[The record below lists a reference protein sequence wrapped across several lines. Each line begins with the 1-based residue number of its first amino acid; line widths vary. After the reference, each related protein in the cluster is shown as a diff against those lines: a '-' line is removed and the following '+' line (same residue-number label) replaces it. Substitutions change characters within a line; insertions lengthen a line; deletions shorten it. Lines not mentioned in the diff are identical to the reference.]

1 MPENVLYILHNAT
14 TLLFGVYIS
23 AAFLGIRMDRR
34 NVLTLLWFSAASG
47 VLCIISNL
55 LWGEA
60 GTQRI
65 YPLIIH
71 LPLVI
76 FLHLYYKYRMAHCA
90 LSVLT
95 AYLCCQVSKWV
106 GLVAV
111 SLTDEK
117 WVYYAVRTAVT
128 ALVFYLFIRYV
139 SDAAAQLLA
148 KPTKDIAILGLMP
161 LVYYLYDYATNV
173 YTELLYSGRAVV
185 AEFLGFVLCIAYIL
199 FLFMYFKQYEEKRE
213 AEQRGQLMEM
223 KRAQSEKEIAALRRS
238 EYTVSLL
245 RHDMRH
251 FLTNL
256 SGLIEN
262 NETEKALAFIG
273 EIISTTDR
281 TATRRYCKNESIN
294 LILSSYADRIT
305 GRNIE
310 YKCTVQVPERLPYS
324 DVDLTAILS
333 NALENAV
340 HAVEKLPP
348 ERRSIELDLRMREE
362 KLLLSVKNTFAE
374 PPELRNGMP
383 VSHAEGHGFG
393 TQSIR
398 YVAEKLHGNCQFSVE
413 GDRFVLRVVL

>member
-1 MPENVLYILHNAT
+1 M
-14 TLLFGVYIS
+14 
-23 AAFLGIRMDRR
+23 
-34 NVLTLLWFSAASG
+34 
-47 VLCIISNL
+47 
-55 LWGEA
+55 
-60 GTQRI
+60 
-65 YPLIIH
+65 
-71 LPLVI
+71 
-76 FLHLYYKYRMAHCA
+76 HLYYKYRMAHCA

-173 YTELLYSGRAVV
+173 YTELLYSGRAVI

-262 NETEKALAFIG
+262 NETEKALEFIG

-348 ERRSIELDLRMREE
+348 EQRSIELDLRMREE

-398 YVAEKLHGNCQFSVE
+398 YVTEKLHGNCQFSVE

>member
-55 LWGEA
+55 LWGA
-60 GTQRI
+60 TGTQRI

-90 LSVLT
+90 LSVMT

-173 YTELLYSGRAVV
+173 YTELLYSGRAVI
-185 AEFLGFVLCIAYIL
+185 AEFLGFVVPC
-199 FLFMYFKQYEEKRE
+199 
-213 AEQRGQLMEM
+213 GQ
-223 KRAQSEKEIAALRRS
+223 
-238 EYTVSLL
+238 
-245 RHDMRH
+245 
-251 FLTNL
+251 
-256 SGLIEN
+256 
-262 NETEKALAFIG
+262 
-273 EIISTTDR
+273 IS
-281 TATRRYCKNESIN
+281 
-294 LILSSYADRIT
+294 
-305 GRNIE
+305 
-310 YKCTVQVPERLPYS
+310 
-324 DVDLTAILS
+324 
-333 NALENAV
+333 
-340 HAVEKLPP
+340 
-348 ERRSIELDLRMREE
+348 
-362 KLLLSVKNTFAE
+362 
-374 PPELRNGMP
+374 
-383 VSHAEGHGFG
+383 
-393 TQSIR
+393 
-398 YVAEKLHGNCQFSVE
+398 
-413 GDRFVLRVVL
+413 